1 MWRHSIRPRP
11 GWKDKVVEQG
21 LVFPMTDLPDGSQTP
36 YWNESAWYE
45 VTMDEVLHLER
56 VTEELYEMCKHAAS
70 VMASG
75 DRFSDAQ
82 LGLASGTL
90 PMVRESLKRDDPS
103 VYARFDL
110 VWNGVEP
117 KMLEINGDTPTGL
130 VESAVIQWN
139 WLEDVFPDADQWN
152 SVHDRL
158 VKWWSDQRAAG
169 AFPGNE
175 AHFFNSAGETTGEEA
190 MTVAYMRD
198 TAAMAGLATY
208 GHEIED
214 LGWESEQRAFVDYGG
229 RKIRTAFKLYPWE
242 DMLDDEF
249 GKYIVSGLER
259 EPVRWIEPIW
269 KTMLSTKAILPV
281 LWELYPD
288 HPNLLPAYFGT
299 PGDLLEWVAKP
310 LHGREGSNIRIH
322 TITSTEDDVH
332 EGPYDTDTMV
342 YQEWSPLPSYEG
354 NRAVIGSWI
363 VDGVAA
369 GMMVRESDGPVTDY
383 YARFVPHAIGTEARP
398 DQETIQKWLAE

>member
-1 MWRHSIRPRP
+1 MWRHLIKPRD
-11 GWKDKVVEQG
+11 GWKDRVIEQG
-21 LVFPMTDLPDGSQTP
+21 LVFPMTDLPDGSETP

-45 VTMDEVLHLER
+45 VSMDEVLHLER
-56 VTEELYEMCKHAAS
+56 VTEELYGMCRHAAE

-75 DRFSDAQ
+75 DRFSDSQ

-90 PMVRESLKRDDPS
+90 PLVRESLRREDPS

-110 VWNGVEP
+110 AWNGPEP

-139 WLEDVFPDADQWN
+139 WLEDVFPDSDQWN

-158 VKWWSDQRAAG
+158 VKWWSEQR
-169 AFPGNE
+169 FPGNE
-175 AHFFNSAGETTGEEA
+175 AHFFNSASETTGEEE

-198 TAAMAGLATY
+198 TAAMAGLQTY
-208 GHEIED
+208 GHVIEE
-214 LGWESEQRAFVDYGG
+214 LGWNSATREFVDMGG
-229 RKIRTAFKLYPWE
+229 RVVRTAFKLYPWE
-242 DMLDDEF
+242 DMLDEEF
-249 GKYIVSGLER
+249 GRFVLGGIEK
-259 EPVRWIEPIW
+259 EPVTWIEPVW

-288 HPNLLPAYFGT
+288 HPNLLPAYFGH
-299 PGDLLEWVAKP
+299 PGDLTEWVAKP

-322 TITSTEDDVH
+322 TDEVEHVQD
-332 EGPYDTDTMV
+332 GPYDTDNCV
-342 YQEWSPLPSYEG
+342 YQQWYPLPSFEG
-354 NRAVIGSWI
+354 NRAVIGSWV

-369 GMMVRESDGPVTDY
+369 GMMVRESDGPITDY
-383 YARFVPHAIGTEARP
+383 YARFVPHAIAMESRP
-398 DQETIQKWLAE
+398 SDETIQAWLAE

>member
-1 MWRHSIRPRP
+1 MWRHLIKPRP
-11 GWKDKVVEQG
+11 GWRETVVEQG
-21 LVFPMTDLPDGSQTP
+21 LVFPMTELPDGSEQP

-56 VTEELYEMCKHAAS
+56 VTEELYEMCKHAAA
-70 VMASG
+70 VMA

-90 PMVRESLKRDDPS
+90 ALVQQSLKRQDRS

-110 VWNGVEP
+110 AWNGVEP

-130 VESAVIQWN
+130 LESAVIQWN

-158 VKWWSDQRAAG
+158 VKWWSEQGAAG

-175 AHFFNSAGETTGEEA
+175 AHFFNSAAETTGEEA
-190 MTVAYMRD
+190 MTVAYLRD

-208 GHEIED
+208 GHELED
-214 LGWESEQRAFVDYGG
+214 LGWESSQRAFVDWGG
-229 RKIRTAFKLYPWE
+229 RPIRTAFKLYPWE

-249 GKYIVSGLER
+249 GRYILAGLER
-259 EPVRWIEPIW
+259 EPVQWIEPIW

-288 HPNLLPAYFGT
+288 HPNLLPAYFGS

-310 LHGREGSNIRIH
+310 LHGREGGNIEIH
-322 TITSTEDDVH
+322 TIGSDHVQP
-332 EGPYDTDTMV
+332 GPYDTSTMV
-342 YQEWSPLPSYEG
+342 YQQWYPLPSYEG
-354 NRAVIGSWI
+354 NRAVIGSWL

-369 GMMVRESDGPVTDY
+369 GMMIRESDGPITDY
-383 YARFVPHAIGTEARP
+383 YARFVPHAIGSEPRP
-398 DQETIQKWLAE
+398 DPETIQAWLNE

>member
-1 MWRHSIRPRP
+1 MWRHAIKPRP
-11 GWKDKVVEQG
+11 HWKHRVVEQG
-21 LVFPMTDLPDGSQTP
+21 LVFPMTDLPDGSQRP

-56 VTEELYEMCKHAAS
+56 VTDELYAMCRHAAS
-70 VMASG
+70 VMATG

-82 LGLASGTL
+82 LGLAPGTL
-90 PMVRESLKRDDPS
+90 ALVRQSLQREDLS

-110 VWNGVEP
+110 AWDGDEP

-158 VKWWSDQRAAG
+158 VKWWTEHDV
-169 AFPGNE
+169 PGNE
-175 AHFFNSAGETTGEEA
+175 AHFFNSGAETSGEEA
-190 MTVAYMRD
+190 MTVAYLRD
-198 TAAMAGLATY
+198 TAAIAGLATY

-214 LGWESEQRAFVDYGG
+214 IGWDATQRAFVDWGG
-229 RKIRTAFKLYPWE
+229 RPIRTAFKLYPWE

-249 GKYIVSGLER
+249 GRYLLAGVETT
-259 EPVRWIEPIW
+259 PVRWIEPAW

-288 HPNLLPAYFGT
+288 HPNLLPAYFGH

-310 LHGREGSNIRIH
+310 LHGREGSNIVIH
-322 TITSTEDDVH
+322 TVAEPEDHVH
-332 EGPYDTDTMV
+332 DGPYDTSTMV
-342 YQEWSPLPSYEG
+342 YQQWHPLPSYDG
-354 NRAVIGSWI
+354 NRAVIGSWV

-369 GMMVRESDGPVTDY
+369 GMMVRESDGPITDY
-383 YARFVPHAIGTEARP
+383 YARFVPHAIGTSPRP
-398 DQETIQKWLAE
+398 DAETVQQWLEE